1 MFSGN
6 LMCKTD
12 DENAPGCLWEI
23 SRDSLDSQYY
33 HIKNAF
39 TGMYIHYENGKIN
52 GRGLMEDSRFED
64 ITDDENLYCVL
75 IPHGEKFFLGSS
87 ILGNIVP
94 IYSYSNNRAHWKISL
109 IKLESPPGSAD
120 PYIESIPNTESS
132 VAPTSSTTTAPVA
145 NT

>member
-1 MFSGN
+1 
-6 LMCKTD
+6 MCKTD
-12 DENAPGCLWEI
+12 DENAPGCMWEI
-23 SRDSLDSQYY
+23 SRDSLDAQYY

-87 ILGNIVP
+87 ILGHIVP
-94 IYSYSNNRAHWKISL
+94 VYSYTNKRAHWKITL
-109 IKLESPPGSAD
+109 IKQDPPPQSVGPLDESN
-120 PYIESIPNTESS
+120 PNTESTAALAS
-132 VAPTSSTTTAPVA
+132 SSTTVSVS